1 MNVFKKIIPAII
13 FVVIAVLT
21 VNFRSIPKGKTWQDF
36 KVLYVS
42 KAVPQS
48 TVENIL
54 TSSGVAEYTDLK
66 NQNAPIMLAPNSIE
80 AAMLKINILE
90 KENKYLFDRQNYFY
104 DSNGEYLLYY
114 IPDAYEKYLDD
125 VISTL
130 KKQGYSAG
138 IDSSLSYL
146 WLLPI
151 LVTALAVILI
161 FFAKNK
167 GFFTFSVVMPCV
179 YVFCNAFYSCAIAA
193 IILILCIF
201 LISNI
206 YSRKGGLKKL
216 GKNYLLIAAL
226 VISVAAAF
234 SSSIQCGFFYL
245 LTIGASL
252 CAMFISK
259 NLKGIRLSKSDFSP
273 VFIRP
278 ARMVSPFAG
287 KAKIVMPLVL
297 VFSVLVIAYFAL
309 GSLSI
314 INTKTDT
321 KLLLPGKAAEQDS
334 KLPTLENF
342 YRWNWNVMTNP
353 YKSINVENPDDLN
366 TVSYPRYEVQ
376 DGIIVPYMQTLTYDQ
391 SFKKNAYDSIDNLDF
406 YSIEGVIKRQGAD
419 FKAGYTNSASYN
431 VSFFSIIMMIICFTM
446 LLFIYFS
453 AMIGKGGR
461 K

>member
-1 MNVFKKIIPAII
+1 MNVFKKIIPAIVFI
-13 FVVIAVLT
+13 VTAVLT
-21 VNFRSIPKGKTWQDF
+21 VNFRSIPKGKTWQDY
-36 KVLYVS
+36 KILYVS
-42 KAVPQS
+42 KTVPQNK
-48 TVENIL
+48 VEQIL
-54 TSSGVAEYTDLK
+54 NNSGISEYADLN
-66 NQNAPIMLAPNSIE
+66 NQNAPIMLARNSIE
-80 AAMLKINILE
+80 EAMLKINILE

-104 DSNGEYLLYY
+104 DSKGEYLLYY
-114 IPDAYEKYLDD
+114 IPDLYEKYLDD
-125 VISTL
+125 VISQL
-130 KKQGYSAG
+130 KKQGYNAG

-146 WLLPI
+146 WVLPVLI
-151 LVTALAVILI
+151 TVLAFVLI
-161 FFAKNK
+161 FFSKNK
-167 GFFTFSVVMPCV
+167 GFFAFSVIMPCI
-179 YVFCNAFYSCAIAA
+179 YVFCNAFYSCSIAA
-193 IILILCIF
+193 IILILCIY

-206 YSRKGGLKKL
+206 YSRQGGLKKL
-216 GKNYLLIAAL
+216 SKNYFLIAAL
-226 VISVAAAF
+226 VISVASAF
-234 SSSIQCGFFYL
+234 SSSIQSGFFYL
-245 LTIGASL
+245 LTIAASL
-252 CAMFISK
+252 CAMLTAKNIKSIKISK
-259 NLKGIRLSKSDFSP
+259 AGFTP

-287 KAKIVMPLVL
+287 KAKVVMPLIL

-314 INTKTDT
+314 INTKADRD
-321 KLLLPGKAAEQDS
+321 LLLPGKANEQDIS
-334 KLPTLENF
+334 LPTLDAF

-376 DGIIVPYMQTLTYDQ
+376 DGVIVPYMQTLTYDQ
-391 SFKKNAYDSIDNLDF
+391 SFKKNVYDSIDNLDF
-406 YSIEGVIKRQGAD
+406 YSIESVIKKQGAD